1 MIEKSP
7 LCPERVRT
15 ITGSFA
21 CIEHRF
27 IRDGFWSSLGQ
38 HALLLYV
45 FLVLVADR
53 NGLSYYSFDKLCA
66 LLQLSLD
73 DYLLARNA
81 LIKQDLIA
89 FDGHLF
95 QVLSLPLTPVRQPA
109 RPLHSAPH
117 MAHVKPGNTEE
128 IVWTFNKPG
137 EFNFACLIAGHM
149 EAGMIGKVTV
159 AAKKHKTAG

>member
-7 LCPERVRT
+7 LCPERVRK

-21 CIEHRF
+21 FLEHRF
-27 IRDGFWSSLGQ
+27 VRDGFWTSLS
-38 HALLLYV
+38 HHELVLYV

-53 NGLSYYSFDKLCA
+53 NGLSYYSFDKICG

-81 LIKQDLIA
+81 LIKKDLIA

-95 QVLSLPLTPVRQPA
+95 QILSLPPRPVCQPPTPF
-109 RPLHSAPH
+109 HSAQQ
-117 MAHVKPGNTEE
+117 MAQADPATIRQIIRNSLGADHD
-128 IVWTFNKPG
+128 
-137 EFNFACLIAGHM
+137 
-149 EAGMIGKVTV
+149 
-159 AAKKHKTAG
+159 